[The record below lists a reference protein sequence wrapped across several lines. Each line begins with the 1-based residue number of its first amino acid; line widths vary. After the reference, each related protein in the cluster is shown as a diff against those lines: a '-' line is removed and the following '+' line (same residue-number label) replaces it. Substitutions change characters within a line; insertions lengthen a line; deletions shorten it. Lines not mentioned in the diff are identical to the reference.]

1 LFDLVAKIVYITSY
15 LILRYERLLVTIYK
29 KEHPMFKSCFKIVLI
44 SLIAFILTGCATT
57 QDTVPAANPLRIGIT
72 PEYPPIIFR
81 QGGNITGFEA
91 DMARMLG
98 EELKRPVNF
107 VILRWDEQISALLNE
122 KIDIIMSGMS
132 ITKAREVRIRFTDY
146 YLKSG
151 LLAAMRTE
159 DAKKYISLDSML
171 QSSSAVGSVKDT
183 TGDAF
188 VQENFPHALRKARLS
203 KANDGAVELKRRSI
217 DIFIHDAPSMI
228 WIVSENE
235 ADITALWDP
244 FNEEYYAW
252 AIRKDDDQFFKQV
265 NDILKRWKQ
274 DGTLR
279 KVLNK
284 WLPAH
289 YMKRYD

>member
-1 LFDLVAKIVYITSY
+1 
-15 LILRYERLLVTIYK
+15 
-29 KEHPMFKSCFKIVLI
+29 MFKSCLKIVLI
-44 SLIAFILTGCATT
+44 SLIALILAGCATT
-57 QDTVPAANPLRIGIT
+57 QDSVPAANLLRIGIT
-72 PEYPPIIFR
+72 PDYPPIIFR

-159 DAKKYISLDSML
+159 DAKKYISLDSIL
-171 QSSSAVGSVKDT
+171 QSSSAVGAVKDT

-188 VQENFPHALRKARLS
+188 VQKNFPHALRKARLS
-203 KANDGAVELKRRSI
+203 KANDGAVELTRRTI

-228 WIVSENE
+228 WLVSENE
-235 ADITALWDP
+235 ADITALWEP

-279 KVLNK
+279 QVLNK
-284 WLPAH
+284 WLPAQ

>member
-1 LFDLVAKIVYITSY
+1 MV
-15 LILRYERLLVTIYK
+15 
-29 KEHPMFKSCFKIVLI
+29 KSCFKIVLI
-44 SLIAFILTGCATT
+44 SLIALILAGCATT
-57 QDTVPAANPLRIGIT
+57 QDPVPAANLLRIGIT
-72 PEYPPIIFR
+72 PDYPPIIFR

-132 ITKAREVRIRFTDY
+132 ITKTREVRIRFTDY

-171 QSSSAVGSVKDT
+171 QSSSAVGAVKDT

-188 VQENFPHALRKARLS
+188 VQKNFPHALRKAGLS
-203 KANDGAVELKRRSI
+203 KANDGAVELKRRTI

-235 ADITALWDP
+235 ADITALWEP
-244 FNEEYYAW
+244 FNEEYFAW

-265 NDILKRWKQ
+265 NGILKRWKQ

-279 KVLNK
+279 QVLNK
-284 WLPAH
+284 WLPAQ

>member
-1 LFDLVAKIVYITSY
+1 
-15 LILRYERLLVTIYK
+15 LILRYEGFLGTIYR
-29 KEHPMFKSCFKIVLI
+29 KEHPMVKTCFKIVLI
-44 SLIAFILTGCATT
+44 SLIAFILAGCATT
-57 QDTVPAANPLRIGIT
+57 QDPVPAANLLRIGIT
-72 PEYPPIIFR
+72 PDYPPMIFR
-81 QGGNITGFEA
+81 QGGNITGVEA
-91 DMARMLG
+91 DLARMLG

-132 ITKAREVRIRFTDY
+132 ITKTREVRIRFTDY

-159 DAKKYISLDSML
+159 DAKKFISLDSIL
-171 QSSSAVGSVKDT
+171 QSSSAVGAVKDT
-183 TGDAF
+183 TADAF
-188 VQENFPHALRKARLS
+188 VQKNFPHALRKAGLS
-203 KANDGAVELKRRSI
+203 KANDGAVELKRRTI

-228 WIVSENE
+228 WVVSENE
-235 ADITALWDP
+235 ADITALWEP

-252 AIRKDDDQFFKQV
+252 AIRKDDDQFFRQV

-279 KVLNK
+279 QVLNK
-284 WLPAH
+284 WLPAQ